1 MSGRSPR
8 SSKTKNGP
16 GQNRS
21 QGLNEKILELVKINL
36 SDYMKKA
43 EFDAFKQDLEVAKN
57 TIQVVSYKMDL
68 QEKMMTNDR
77 IEEKIKAI
85 EDENDPS

>member
-1 MSGRSPR
+1 
-8 SSKTKNGP
+8 
-16 GQNRS
+16 
-21 QGLNEKILELVKINL
+21 
-36 SDYMKKA
+36 MKKS

-77 IEEKIKAI
+77 IEEIIKAI

>member
-1 MSGRSPR
+1 MTGPPFVKDHLVTIKAESLLYDLS
-8 SSKTKNGP
+8 TKYTEFVI
-16 GQNRS
+16 
-21 QGLNEKILELVKINL
+21 NEERE
-36 SDYMKKA
+36 KA

>member
-1 MSGRSPR
+1 MDRHSER

-21 QGLNEKILELVKINL
+21 QGLKEKILEEVKEDL
-36 SDYMKKA
+36 SAYMKKA

-77 IEEKIKAI
+77 IEETIKAV

>member
-1 MSGRSPR
+1 MERHSQR
-8 SSKTKNGP
+8 SSNTKNGP

-21 QGLNEKILELVKINL
+21 QGLKEKILEEVKVDL
-36 SDYMKKA
+36 SAYMKKS
-43 EFDAFKQDLEVAKN
+43 EFDTFKQDLEVAKN

-77 IEEKIKAI
+77 IEETIKAI